1 MRKTLIFGNGLGMAL
16 DPHHFY
22 LPNALQY
29 IWNSDAL
36 DPNHRQLI
44 SACLPHQPGNC
55 PQSEDD
61 LDKLHVAISS
71 CEYLS
76 AIPQINNLHWLSQY
90 GWDFPSVC
98 RLFITQVATYLYDF
112 SNMLPEGFSSPL
124 VNFIRTTKSHVATLH
139 YDKLLYELFIN
150 NNVVN
155 GFDGSLVD
163 GITNAGFNSTHL
175 ERKWKNN
182 FGYYLHL
189 HGSPLFKN
197 KNGIIKKL
205 PRFELNPQ
213 QPEPSSHIVLAHI
226 RHKPAVISSSEIL
239 SSYWQHLCFSLSE
252 SSEAILFG
260 YSGLDKHLNELLSVF
275 SQRIQFKVVEWA
287 GSGNYQQRQE
297 FWRGALRLRQ
307 NVNLIHEQNI
317 LNFQQW

>member
-22 LPNALQY
+22 LPNALQN

-36 DPNHRQLI
+36 DPAHRQLI
-44 SACLPHQPGNC
+44 SACLPHQLGNC
-55 PQSEDD
+55 PQGEDD

-76 AIPQINNLHWLSQY
+76 EIPQINNLHWLSQY

-98 RLFITQVATYLYDF
+98 RSFITQVATCLYDY
-112 SNMLPEGFSSPL
+112 NNTLPEGFGAPL
-124 VNFIRTTKSHVATLH
+124 ADFIRATKSHVATLN

-150 NNVVN
+150 NNIVN
-155 GFDGSLVD
+155 GFNGSLVD
-163 GITNAGFNSTHL
+163 GITNAGFNSEYL
-175 ERKWKNN
+175 ERKWGNN

-197 KNGIIKKL
+197 RNGVIKKL

-213 QPEPSSHIVLAHI
+213 QPEPSSHIVLTHI

-239 SSYWQHLCFSLSE
+239 SSYWQHLYFSLSE
-252 SSEAILFG
+252 SSEAVLFG
-260 YSGLDKHLNELLSVF
+260 YSGLDKHLNELLSIF
-275 SQRIQFKVVEWA
+275 SQRLQFKVVEWA
-287 GSGNYQQRQE
+287 GSGNHQQREE
-297 FWRGALRLRQ
+297 FWRGALRQ
-307 NVNLIHEQNI
+307 NVNLIHKEDI